1 MARLK
6 EHAIV
11 VIGASSGGVEALIQ
25 IMHGLPVDLP
35 AAICVVLHVSP
46 ATSTLP
52 QILSRYGP
60 LPAAHAEDGEALQPG
75 RVYVAPPDRHLLVK
89 RGQLLVTRGPR
100 ENRVRPAID
109 PLFRS
114 AAVAYGARGGGVVWS
129 GALDAGTGGLLG
141 IKRCGGVAV
150 VQDPRDALIPG
161 MPRSALRF
169 VAVDHCLPLVEI
181 PALLR
186 RLAQELT
193 ADGAAVPAV
202 PDRDREIDYGMRI

>member
-1 MARLK
+1 
-6 EHAIV
+6 
-11 VIGASSGGVEALIQ
+11 
-25 IMHGLPVDLP
+25 
-35 AAICVVLHVSP
+35 
-46 ATSTLP
+46 
-52 QILSRYGP
+52 
-60 LPAAHAEDGEALQPG
+60 
-75 RVYVAPPDRHLLVK
+75 
-89 RGQLLVTRGPR
+89 LVTRGPR

-114 AAVAYGARGGGVVWS
+114 AAVAYGARVVGVVLT
-129 GALDAGTGGLLG
+129 GALDDGTAGLLA

-202 PDRDREIDYGMRI
+202 PDRDREIDYGMRIAEMDEATMDREDPSGPLSSFTCPDCGGPLFELR